1 MFKTIKTASQRYL
14 ETRNDKKTK
23 ETMLFP
29 MKKQWR
35 KADETDED
43 IYKKATVFLLN
54 ELKFSVSLKNRS
66 LIFKLLNIIFF
77 NKKRDDF

>member
-1 MFKTIKTASQRYL
+1 
-14 ETRNDKKTK
+14 
-23 ETMLFP
+23 

-35 KADETDED
+35 KAEETDED

-77 NKKRDDF
+77 NKKGMIFEFMILIR

>member
-1 MFKTIKTASQRYL
+1 
-14 ETRNDKKTK
+14 
-23 ETMLFP
+23 
-29 MKKQWR
+29 MKKKWR
-35 KADETDED
+35 KAEESDEN
-43 IYKKATVFLLN
+43 IFKKATVFLLN